1 MCHLKFDEITKETHF
16 CFRFFLA
23 AGSKLRRLRS
33 ALDANLIT
41 TPYPSEYQDVH
52 VIASVLK
59 SYLRD
64 LPDPL
69 LTFNLYDQFI
79 AAAQRPTEETR
90 KVAILNA
97 INQLPEKH
105 YLNLRYLMKFLGKLL
120 ASITTP
126 TQCGFNFNVS
136 VFPLIF
142 RITFAETQIE

>member
-1 MCHLKFDEITKETHF
+1 MCCLLEKGLYEEGLLRVGCGAYFGHEIIIHPWLGQLKNNI
-16 CFRFFLA
+16 FLEFA

-33 ALDANLIT
+33 AIDANLIT

-97 INQLPEKH
+97 INQLPEKN
-105 YLNLRYLMKFLGKLL
+105 YLNLRYLMKFLGMK
-120 ASITTP
+120 
-126 TQCGFNFNVS
+126 
-136 VFPLIF
+136 
-142 RITFAETQIE
+142 

>member
-1 MCHLKFDEITKETHF
+1 MTV
-16 CFRFFLA
+16 RFFLIFV

-33 ALDANLIT
+33 AIDANLIT

-52 VIASVLK
+52 VIASALK

-97 INQLPEKH
+97 INQLPEKN
-105 YLNLRYLMKFLGKLL
+105 YLNLRYLMKFLG
-120 ASITTP
+120 
-126 TQCGFNFNVS
+126 N
-136 VFPLIF
+136 
-142 RITFAETQIE
+142 